1 MSKSSIEAIAPLGWL
16 FDEDIGLDDFVKEIE
31 STYKGLGIPVL
42 YGTLSML
49 ANKSVFFIGGRG
61 IGKTRLVNCIPD
73 IEGAT
78 TSKWDTF
85 TLGELDNF
93 CSRFS
98 GNAYNVFSEDIGVRD
113 KHFVFTVEDFSTLSE
128 YHREIFL
135 TVCSK
140 ISSDGNYHH
149 VTTLTPH
156 LSIDNCKLTILIAI
170 QPKLYS
176 LLCNKYT
183 QWESMSYDRFT
194 KFILL
199 NPLRQGTTIDT
210 PFVPTLPRK
219 IPSSATIPDNV
230 DLTRLIT
237 LFRGHISEGRAFL
250 YARDYSTAMARLQGK
265 NVVEQEDVD
274 TFYKLFSA
282 YLESFSRMQYREDL
296 ESTIT
301 VSSGHME
308 LLTEIGK
315 HLEGITKQ
323 DLSSSLLVSVRH
335 IERCASFLLRK
346 GLIREEEGKYYLSTE
361 LTQFFNWY
369 KDAFSV

>member
-1 MSKSSIEAIAPLGWL
+1 
-16 FDEDIGLDDFVKEIE
+16 
-31 STYKGLGIPVL
+31 
-42 YGTLSML
+42 
-49 ANKSVFFIGGRG
+49 
-61 IGKTRLVNCIPD
+61 
-73 IEGAT
+73 
-78 TSKWDTF
+78 
-85 TLGELDNF
+85 
-93 CSRFS
+93 
-98 GNAYNVFSEDIGVRD
+98 
-113 KHFVFTVEDFSTLSE
+113 
-128 YHREIFL
+128 
-135 TVCSK
+135 
-140 ISSDGNYHH
+140 
-149 VTTLTPH
+149 
-156 LSIDNCKLTILIAI
+156 
-170 QPKLYS
+170 
-176 LLCNKYT
+176 
-183 QWESMSYDRFT
+183 MSYDRFT

-369 KDAFSV
+369 KDTFSV